1 METNVPRG
9 LKKSNQRIR
18 IIGTSHISEESV
30 NEIKKVMEEF
40 KPDIVAVELDSQ
52 RYAALMSKQRRKM
65 NIRNALKL
73 GAFGFLFYIIGS
85 ISQKVLGKKTGQQP
99 GIDMK
104 TGILE
109 AKKAGAKVAL
119 IDRDIS
125 QTLYRLSK
133 KVPMREKSK
142 LVFYLIF
149 GGFSKNKINFDLTKV
164 PKDKLVHK
172 LISELSHKF
181 PGFYRVLV
189 AERDTY
195 MQNQVQLI
203 YRKFPESKLLIIIGA
218 GHKEQMKKFVNKLT
232 NTNQ

>member
-1 METNVPRG
+1 MKLNVSRSE
-9 LKKSNQRIR
+9 KKSNSKIR
-18 IIGTSHISEESV
+18 IIGTSHISEQSV
-30 NEIKKVMEEF
+30 DEIKKTVAEF

-52 RYAALMSKQRRKM
+52 RYAALMSRRRRKLKL
-65 NIRNALKL
+65 RSALKL
-73 GAFGFLFYIIGS
+73 GFFGFLFYIVGS
-85 ISQKVLGKKTGQQP
+85 ISQKILGKKTGQQP

-109 AKKAGAKVAL
+109 AKKSGAKVAL

-125 QTLYRLSK
+125 ETLYRLSK
-133 KVPMREKSK
+133 KVPAREKSK
-142 LVFYLIF
+142 LVFYLLF
-149 GGFSKNKINFDLTKV
+149 GGFSKNKINLDLSKV

-203 YRKFPESKLLIIIGA
+203 AHKFPDSKLLIIIGA
-218 GHKEQMKKFVNKLT
+218 GHKEKMKKFVSKLI

>member
-1 METNVPRG
+1 MVKIKV
-9 LKKSNQRIR
+9 L
-18 IIGTSHISEESV
+18 GTSHISQESV
-30 NEIKKVMEEF
+30 NQIKNTIKEF
-40 KPDIVAVELDSQ
+40 KPDIVAVELDPQ
-52 RYAALMSKQRRKM
+52 RAQAIMSKVRRKM
-65 NIRNALKL
+65 KLRNALKL
-73 GAFGFLFYIIGS
+73 GLFGFLFYIVGS
-85 ISQKVLGKKTGQQP
+85 ISQKILGKKTGQQP

-109 AKKAGAKVAL
+109 AKKSGAKVAL

-125 QTLYRLSK
+125 ETLYRLSK
-133 KVPMREKSK
+133 KVPAREKSK
-142 LVFYLIF
+142 LVFYLLF
-149 GGFSKNKINFDLTKV
+149 GGFSKNKINLDLSKV

-203 YRKFPESKLLIIIGA
+203 AHKFPDSKLLIIIGA
-218 GHKEQMKKFVNKLT
+218 GHKEKMKKFVSKLI

>member
-1 METNVPRG
+1 MVKIKV
-9 LKKSNQRIR
+9 L
-18 IIGTSHISEESV
+18 GTSHISQQSV
-30 NEIKKVMEEF
+30 DQIKNTIKEF
-40 KPDIVAVELDSQ
+40 KPDIVAVELDPQ
-52 RYAALMSKQRRKM
+52 RYQAIMSKVRRK
-65 NIRNALKL
+65 IKLRNALKL
-73 GAFGFLFYIIGS
+73 GLFGFLFYIIGS
-85 ISQKVLGKKTGQQP
+85 ISQKILGKKTGQQP

-109 AKKAGAKVAL
+109 AKKVGAKVAL

-125 QTLYRLSK
+125 ITLYRLSK
-133 KVPMREKSK
+133 KVPLKEKSK
-142 LVFYLIF
+142 LVFYLLF
-149 GGFSKNKINFDLTKV
+149 GGFSKNKINLDLTKV

-203 YRKFPESKLLIIIGA
+203 SRKFPDSKILIVIGA
-218 GHKEQMKKFVNKLT
+218 GHKEQMKKFVSKLINRNK
-232 NTNQ
+232 